1 MSVNSRSFLPVVI
14 VLICT
19 SQVPGQTI
27 TSFNPTF
34 GSAFDFYFI
43 DVFGSG
49 FAPGT
54 VVLRFGNTVD
64 PTAGATSTTHIQARV
79 PTNAPLGPCLISVSL
94 NGGPPAYST
103 QYFMVIGRGPFVTN
117 FSPFAGSANTTV
129 TVGGAHFAGVTNVSF
144 NGKPGTGLTV
154 ALEYSLTVNAPN
166 GVTTGPITVFG
177 TNGSYTTTSNFYVP
191 PAITGFSP
199 TTGRSGTNVVLMGT
213 NFLGTTAVFFG
224 ATSTTNFSVLS
235 NNAVRVAVPNGAQTG
250 KLTLMAP
257 AQSFQTTSNFVIQPT
272 IFGFSPG
279 FGPVGTSVTI
289 TGANFN
295 VGTPSVKF
303 GGVPA
308 ATPSGITFSQLV
320 AVVPSGATSGPVT
333 LTTTDGNFTTAGLF
347 YLPANIT
354 TITPTNSAP
363 GTTVKITGMNFTNA
377 SAVTF
382 NGTGASFVVT
392 NNTTIGAIVPA
403 GFSTGPISVTTP
415 AGTTN
420 SSSLFY
426 APPIITSFSPTHGL
440 PGTNVV
446 ISGSNFLGASMVR
459 FNGTNAS
466 FTAPTNNTKLIAV
479 VPNGAQTGP
488 ITIVTPAGTN
498 TSATNFVL
506 DNNSDMAVGVI
517 GAPNPVFLG
526 SNLTYT
532 ITVTTGGPF
541 VAGNVR
547 LTNMLPS
554 AVILKSAVT
563 TRGTLSTNSNPITG
577 ALGNITNGTAI
588 VVTLTVV
595 PNTAGTIVDTAT
607 VTSDNPDPALAN
619 NMSSVTNTISPLPLL
634 SIRRA
639 APGRLNISWPV
650 ALTNFGLQ
658 FKTILNTG
666 TSWSNVLTT
675 PVISGDQRIVT
686 ETNAGSGK
694 FYRLKQ

>member
-1 MSVNSRSFLPVVI
+1 MSVISRAFLPVAI

-19 SQVPGQTI
+19 GQVFGQTI

-34 GSAFDFYFI
+34 GSAFDFNFI
-43 DVFGSG
+43 DVSGSG

-54 VVLRFGNTVD
+54 VTLKFGNTVD

-117 FSPFAGSANTTV
+117 FTPFAGSANTNV

-144 NGKPGTGLTV
+144 NGKPGTGLIVT
-154 ALEYSLTVNAPN
+154 LEYSLTVNAPN
-166 GVTTGPITVFG
+166 GVTTGPITVIG
-177 TNGSYTTTSNFYVP
+177 TNGSYTTTSNFFVP
-191 PAITGFSP
+191 PVITGFSP
-199 TTGRSGTNVVLMGT
+199 PAGRSGTNVLLLGN
-213 NFLGTTAVFFG
+213 NFLGTTAIFFG
-224 ATSTTNFSVLS
+224 ATGTTNFSVLS
-235 NNAVRVAVPNGAQTG
+235 NNAVRVTVPIGAQTG
-250 KLTLMAP
+250 KLTLVAP
-257 AQSFQTTSNFVIQPT
+257 GGSFQTTSNFVIQPT

-303 GGVPA
+303 GGVPT
-308 ATPSGITFSQLV
+308 ATPTGITFSQLT

-333 LTTTDGNFTTAGLF
+333 LTTTDGNFTTANLF

-354 TITPTNSAP
+354 TFTPTNSAP
-363 GTTVKITGMNFTNA
+363 GTTVRITGVNFTNA
-377 SAVTF
+377 SSVTF
-382 NGTGASFVVT
+382 NGTAASFVVT
-392 NNTTIGAIVPA
+392 NNTTIGAIVPN

-426 APPIITSFSPTHGL
+426 AAPVVTSFSPTHGL

-446 ISGSNFLGASMVR
+446 ISGSNFLGASIVR
-459 FNGTNAS
+459 FNGTNAN
-466 FTAPTNNTKLIAV
+466 FTAPTNNTRLVAV

-488 ITIVTPAGTN
+488 ITIVAPAGTN

-506 DNNSDMAVGVI
+506 DYNSDLAVGVI

-532 ITVTTGGPF
+532 ITVTTGGQF

-547 LTNMLPS
+547 LTNTLPS
-554 AVILKSAVT
+554 SVILKSAVT
-563 TRGTLSTNSNPITG
+563 TRGTLFTNSNPITG
-577 ALGNITNGTAI
+577 TLGNITNGTA
-588 VVTLTVV
+588 VVITLSVV
-595 PNTAGTIVDTAT
+595 PNTPGTIVNTAN
-607 VTSDNPDPALAN
+607 VTSDNPDPALSN
-619 NMSSVTNTISPLPLL
+619 NTFSVTNTVSPLPLL

-650 ALTNFGLQ
+650 ALTNFALQ
-658 FKTILNTG
+658 FKTVLSPG
-666 TSWSNVLTT
+666 TTWSDVTTT
-675 PVISGDQRIVT
+675 PVISGDQKVVT
-686 ETNAGSGK
+686 ETNAGNSK
-694 FYRLKQ
+694 FYRLKK

>member
-1 MSVNSRSFLPVVI
+1 MRVNSALFLPVVI
-14 VLICT
+14 VLVCT
-19 SQVPGQTI
+19 SEASAQNI
-27 TSFNPTF
+27 SSFNPTY
-34 GSAFDFYFI
+34 GSAFDFNFI

-54 VVLRFGNTVD
+54 ISLKFGNTVD

-94 NGGPPAYST
+94 NGGPPAFST

-117 FSPFAGSANTTV
+117 FSPNVGSANTTV
-129 TVGGAHFAGVTNVSF
+129 TVGGTHFAGVTNVSF
-144 NGKPGTGLTV
+144 NGKPGTSLVV
-154 ALEYSLTVNAPN
+154 ALDYSLTVNAPN
-166 GVTTGPITVFG
+166 GVTTGPLTLIG
-177 TNGSYTTTSNFYVP
+177 TNGSYTTTSNFFVP
-191 PAITGFSP
+191 PLISGFSP
-199 TTGRSGTNVVLMGT
+199 AAGRTGTNVLVMGS

-224 ATSTTNFSVLS
+224 TTSATDFSVLS

-257 AQSFQTTSNFVIQPT
+257 AGSFLTTSNFVIQPT

-279 FGPVGTSVTI
+279 FGPAGTSVTI

-308 ATPSGITFSQLV
+308 ATPTGVTFSQLT

-333 LTTTDGNFTTAGLF
+333 LTTTDGSFTTANLF

-354 TITPTNSAP
+354 TFTPTNSAS
-363 GTTVKITGMNFTNA
+363 GTRVKITGVNFTNA

-382 NGTGASFVVT
+382 NGTAASFVVT
-392 NNTTIGAIVPA
+392 NNTTIGATVPA

-420 SSSLFY
+420 SSGLFY
-426 APPIITSFSPTHGL
+426 AAPVITSFSPTHGL

-446 ISGSNFLGASMVR
+446 INGSNLLGTSLVK

-466 FTAPTNNTKLIAV
+466 FTAPTNNTSLVAV

-498 TSATNFVL
+498 TSASNFVL
-506 DNNSDMAVGVI
+506 DNNSDLAVGVI

-532 ITVTTGGPF
+532 ISVTTGGPF

-547 LTNMLPS
+547 LTNVLPS
-554 AVILKSAVT
+554 SVILKSAIT
-563 TRGTLSTNSNPITG
+563 TRGTLSTNGNPITG
-577 ALGNITNGTAI
+577 ALGNITNGTA
-588 VVTLTVV
+588 VLVTLAVV
-595 PNTAGTIVDTAT
+595 PNTPGTIVNTAN
-607 VTSDNPDPALAN
+607 VTSDNPDPASAN
-619 NMSSVTNTISPLPLL
+619 NTFSVTNTVSPLPLL

-639 APGRLNISWPV
+639 APGRVTISWPV

-658 FKTILNTG
+658 FKSVLSPG
-666 TSWSNVLTT
+666 TSWSDDTT
-675 PVISGDQRIVT
+675 VPVISGDQKVVT
-686 ETNAGSGK
+686 ETNPGTSK
-694 FYRLKQ
+694 FYRLKK